1 MQRLLH
7 FLETWALA
15 VQSRYHVNPAVF
27 IALNVI
33 CAPLFY
39 YSIYRTVRAAT
50 QRKSRDV
57 RFWGT
62 VFMAVSIV
70 PYVYVLIFGRHLPLW
85 VVMVIVA
92 LVAHGVVVLVRRV
105 RGAQAS
111 ANAAS

>member
-7 FLETWALA
+7 LLDGWAMA
-15 VQSRYHVNPAVF
+15 VQSRYHVNAAVF

-50 QRKSRDV
+50 RRIPRDV
-57 RFWGT
+57 RIWGT
-62 VFMAVSIV
+62 VFMAVSVV
-70 PYVYVLIFGRHLPLW
+70 PYVYVLIFGRNLPTW

-92 LVAHGVVVLVRRV
+92 LVAHGVVVFVRRV
-105 RGAQAS
+105 RGAQAR
-111 ANAAS
+111 ANAT